1 MPRKYFIAALLA
13 GTAIVGLVFAQDAAP
28 PPAAG
33 GRGARGGR
41 GAGRAGV
48 AGASGGGAVA
58 QAAGTGRGVRANGF
72 TQYTRPLASQDVLIR
87 GKGLYESTCASCH
100 ANDIRGVLG
109 KGNSLLRS
117 GVCLSDKQGE
127 LIGAEVAK
135 HNPKINL
142 VEADNLAIS
151 EYIHSILATAG
162 PQGSP
167 PGRNPVGIELNVLVG
182 DPKAGEAYFNK
193 ACASCHSLTGD
204 MKGIASKYADAK
216 ALQNGWLPGTL
227 PGAGGG
233 RGGGRG
239 GATVTVT
246 MPNGTK
252 YEGRATRRDDYL
264 VILTLADGSRKSI
277 PLDVTPAPKVE
288 VKDPADA
295 HKKMAL
301 ALDDPD
307 NKNLHDVTAFLWTLK

>member
-1 MPRKYFIAALLA
+1 MIRKKYVITALIAGQLA
-13 GTAIVGLVFAQDAAP
+13 AHVSFAQ
-28 PPAAG
+28 

-41 GAGRAGV
+41 GA
-48 AGASGGGAVA
+48 SGGAAAAAAQTGA
-58 QAAGTGRGVRANGF
+58 GGRGTAQRTTGF
-72 TQYTRPLASQDVLIR
+72 PQFTRPLASQDVLLR
-87 GKGLYESTCASCH
+87 GKALYETTCALCH

-117 GVCLSDKQGE
+117 QIALSDKNGE
-127 LIGAEVAK
+127 LIATEVAK

-142 VEADNLAIS
+142 VEADNSAIS

-167 PGRNPVGIELNVLVG
+167 PGRNPVGIELNVLIG
-182 DPKAGEAYFNK
+182 DAKAGEAYFNK
-193 ACASCHSLTGD
+193 ACVSCHSLTGD

-216 ALQNGWLPGTL
+216 ALQNGWVQGSLPL
-227 PGAGGG
+227 GAGGGGG
-233 RGGGRG
+233 RGGRG
-239 GATVTVT
+239 GAGGTVTVT

-252 YEGRATRRDDYL
+252 FEGRASRRDDYL
-264 VILTLADGSRKSI
+264 VVLTLADGTRKSI

-288 VKDPADA
+288 VKDPNEA

-301 ALDDPD
+301 ALDDPA
-307 NKNLHDVTAFLWTLK
+307 NKNMHDVTAFLWTLK